1 MPNDY
6 KLTHAAK
13 HDLKEI
19 WRYTFER
26 WGEQQAEK
34 YVLQFEK
41 RFNDLVNTPYLGR
54 SRPDIQKDYRSF
66 SEGKHIIFYRVTGAI
81 IEIIGIP
88 HVSMDVKS
96 HLLRQQSD
104 K

>member
-6 KLTHAAK
+6 KLTPAAK
-13 HDLKEI
+13 NDLQEI

-34 YVLQFEK
+34 YVFQFEK
-41 RFNDLVNTPYLGR
+41 TFHDLVKTPYLGR
-54 SRPDIQKDYRSF
+54 PRPDIQKDYRSLP
-66 SEGKHIIFYRVTGAI
+66 EGKHIIFYRVTDNN

-88 HVSMDVKS
+88 HASMDVGS
-96 HLLRQQSD
+96 YLLPEQSSE
-104 K
+104 